1 MYFMFNHKKLFF
13 LLLRVLDVETRKKLK
28 PQKDH
33 LIISLFYSIV
43 YYTNT
48 YNMVRN
54 QFGGNKAK
62 AFARKDLSRRKDHF
76 RMAVDEGEIY
86 AQAVK
91 VLGGN
96 MASAIDVNGN
106 PLRVHIRGKFR
117 GKGKRDNFIGPNV
130 WLLVGLHGW
139 EGEKKTSSGG
149 ADIRNCDVLE
159 VYNESDKQKLKTMV
173 TDVNWSKFIAN
184 DASSTG
190 KEPTDDDGVG
200 FMDESAMDYE
210 RLMEEQMTLL
220 QEKNT
225 KKVNVAPPTLTIALD
240 EGDEICVDDI

>member
-1 MYFMFNHKKLFF
+1 
-13 LLLRVLDVETRKKLK
+13 
-28 PQKDH
+28 
-33 LIISLFYSIV
+33 
-43 YYTNT
+43 
-48 YNMVRN
+48 MVRN

-62 AFARKDLSRRKDHF
+62 AFARKDLSRRKEGF
-76 RMAVDEGEIY
+76 RTAKDEGEIY

-139 EGEKKTSSGG
+139 EGDKKTASGG
-149 ADIRNCDVLE
+149 VDIRNCDVLE
-159 VYNESDKQKLKTMV
+159 VYNESDKQKLKTMI

-184 DASSTG
+184 DASSIG
-190 KEPTDDDGVG
+190 KEQVDDDGVG
-200 FMDESAMDYE
+200 FMDDSAMDYE
-210 RLMEEQMTLL
+210 RLMAEQME
-220 QEKNT
+220 QIRQKEAS
-225 KKVNVAPPTLTIALD
+225 KKPATTASLTIALD
-240 EGDEICVDDI
+240 EGEEICVDDI